1 VTERPTKAQLE
12 SVFARQFDDSEAK
25 RVAVAR
31 QAGDLL
37 DSKQLIDDL
46 GTQPTPE
53 QLCEHLSD
61 APDGYTLAERWNWWI
76 GSLELAFG
84 GYLEFRVHGESE

>member
-1 VTERPTKAQLE
+1 MTERPPKEQLE
-12 SVFARQFDDSEAK
+12 SEFARRFDGSEAN

-31 QAGDLL
+31 QASDLL

-46 GTQPTPE
+46 GTQPTTE

-84 GYLEFRVHGESE
+84 GYLEFRLHGGDE